1 LEPDRDTGKRI
12 KQVRLER
19 GLSQRELAE
28 GLTRVSFAY
37 VSRIEAGKRTPSL
50 SALIRIA
57 ERLDTSALFL
67 ATGRNAGHCPFC
79 RRA

>member
-1 LEPDRDTGKRI
+1 MDPDRHTGERI
-12 KQVRLER
+12 KRLRLER
-19 GLSQRELAE
+19 GLSQRELSE
-28 GLTRVSFAY
+28 GLARVSFAY

-67 ATGRNAGHCPFC
+67 ATGRRVGLCPFC